1 MATAPQV
8 QRIRINLLPPEI
20 PAARRAKK
28 LIPVAIILILL
39 SVLGTGG
46 WVFMWMRG
54 VTIHEDALAD
64 ATQKA
69 DAVHALESRTS
80 EEQAKVAPLQD
91 MIAFLDQFETHSS
104 KYADVVEAVA
114 RYLPAS
120 CTIESINVND
130 DSVQFSTVVGDTEE
144 LIKLL
149 INMNRCAMPAEG
161 GGSEP
166 LWSDDAI
173 SRGPLTALFSG
184 PIEMSANFG
193 GLTVNETLLPSTD
206 PAQAISGALSST
218 APMPAHALGDLDRH
232 AECEQGEHP
241 PLQGI
246 PTVAP
251 RALTGGEVH
260 GGRLKA
266 LPCRLRRVERDE
278 SRDQGFG
285 PQLRELRQTHRA
297 QVIPPCQGMVRAGL
311 GGLGWRGS
319 RRVVNTRRSQPLAC
333 LAR

>member
-1 MATAPQV
+1 MGEPVVATAPQV

-54 VTIHEDALAD
+54 VTIHEDVLAD

-166 LWSDDAI
+166 LWSDDAV

-218 APMPAHALGDLDRH
+218 APMPGA
-232 AECEQGEHP
+232 
-241 PLQGI
+241 
-246 PTVAP
+246 
-251 RALTGGEVH
+251 GEVVYENGLLWQGPIPVTITGTLANPISFEIPGAAAAADAAAA
-260 GGRLKA
+260 GGMGMGMMA
-266 LPCRLRRVERDE
+266 GAPM
-278 SRDQGFG
+278 
-285 PQLRELRQTHRA
+285 
-297 QVIPPCQGMVRAGL
+297 PPAD
-311 GGLGWRGS
+311 GGSAPASEGS
-319 RRVVNTRRSQPLAC
+319 DGA
-333 LAR
+333 AAEE

>member
-1 MATAPQV
+1 VATAPQV

-166 LWSDDAI
+166 LWSDDAV

-218 APMPAHALGDLDRH
+218 APMPGA
-232 AECEQGEHP
+232 
-241 PLQGI
+241 
-246 PTVAP
+246 
-251 RALTGGEVH
+251 GEVVYENGLLWQGPIPVTITGTLANPISFEIPGAAAAADAAAA
-260 GGRLKA
+260 GGMGMGMMA
-266 LPCRLRRVERDE
+266 GAPM
-278 SRDQGFG
+278 
-285 PQLRELRQTHRA
+285 
-297 QVIPPCQGMVRAGL
+297 PPAD
-311 GGLGWRGS
+311 GGSAPASEGS
-319 RRVVNTRRSQPLAC
+319 DGA
-333 LAR
+333 AAEE

>member
-1 MATAPQV
+1 MGEPVVATAPQV

-166 LWSDDAI
+166 LWSDDAV
-173 SRGPLTALFSG
+173 SRGHLTALFSG

-218 APMPAHALGDLDRH
+218 APMPGA
-232 AECEQGEHP
+232 
-241 PLQGI
+241 
-246 PTVAP
+246 
-251 RALTGGEVH
+251 GEVVYENGLLWQGPIPVTITGTLANPISFEIPGAAAAADAAAA
-260 GGRLKA
+260 GGMGMGMMA
-266 LPCRLRRVERDE
+266 GAPM
-278 SRDQGFG
+278 
-285 PQLRELRQTHRA
+285 
-297 QVIPPCQGMVRAGL
+297 PPAD
-311 GGLGWRGS
+311 GGSAPASEGS
-319 RRVVNTRRSQPLAC
+319 DGA
-333 LAR
+333 AAEE

>member
-166 LWSDDAI
+166 LWSDDAV
-173 SRGPLTALFSG
+173 SRGHLTALFSG

-218 APMPAHALGDLDRH
+218 APMPGA
-232 AECEQGEHP
+232 
-241 PLQGI
+241 
-246 PTVAP
+246 
-251 RALTGGEVH
+251 GEVVYENGLLWQGPIPVTITGTLANPISFEIPGAAAAADAAAA
-260 GGRLKA
+260 GGMGMGMMA
-266 LPCRLRRVERDE
+266 GAPM
-278 SRDQGFG
+278 
-285 PQLRELRQTHRA
+285 
-297 QVIPPCQGMVRAGL
+297 PPAD
-311 GGLGWRGS
+311 GGSAPASEGS
-319 RRVVNTRRSQPLAC
+319 DGA
-333 LAR
+333 AAEE

>member
-166 LWSDDAI
+166 LWSDDAV

-218 APMPAHALGDLDRH
+218 APMPGA
-232 AECEQGEHP
+232 
-241 PLQGI
+241 
-246 PTVAP
+246 
-251 RALTGGEVH
+251 GEVVYENGLLWQGPIPVTITGTLANPISFEIPGAAAAADAAAA
-260 GGRLKA
+260 GGMGMGMMA
-266 LPCRLRRVERDE
+266 GAPM
-278 SRDQGFG
+278 
-285 PQLRELRQTHRA
+285 
-297 QVIPPCQGMVRAGL
+297 PPAD
-311 GGLGWRGS
+311 GGSAPASEGS
-319 RRVVNTRRSQPLAC
+319 DGA
-333 LAR
+333 AAEE

>member
-1 MATAPQV
+1 MGEPVVATAPQV

-218 APMPAHALGDLDRH
+218 APMPGA
-232 AECEQGEHP
+232 
-241 PLQGI
+241 
-246 PTVAP
+246 
-251 RALTGGEVH
+251 GEVVYENGLLWQGPIPVTITGTLANPISFEIPGAAAAADAAAA
-260 GGRLKA
+260 GGMGMGMMA
-266 LPCRLRRVERDE
+266 GAPM
-278 SRDQGFG
+278 
-285 PQLRELRQTHRA
+285 
-297 QVIPPCQGMVRAGL
+297 PPAD
-311 GGLGWRGS
+311 GGSAPASEGS
-319 RRVVNTRRSQPLAC
+319 DGA
-333 LAR
+333 AAEE

>member
-1 MATAPQV
+1 MGEPVVATAPQV

-166 LWSDDAI
+166 LWSDDAV

-218 APMPAHALGDLDRH
+218 APMPGA
-232 AECEQGEHP
+232 
-241 PLQGI
+241 
-246 PTVAP
+246 
-251 RALTGGEVH
+251 GEVVYENGLLWQGPIPVTITGTLANPISFEIPGAAAAADAAAA
-260 GGRLKA
+260 GGMGMGMMA
-266 LPCRLRRVERDE
+266 GAPM
-278 SRDQGFG
+278 
-285 PQLRELRQTHRA
+285 
-297 QVIPPCQGMVRAGL
+297 PPAD
-311 GGLGWRGS
+311 GGSAPASEGS
-319 RRVVNTRRSQPLAC
+319 DGA
-333 LAR
+333 AAEE

>member
-218 APMPAHALGDLDRH
+218 APMPGA
-232 AECEQGEHP
+232 
-241 PLQGI
+241 
-246 PTVAP
+246 
-251 RALTGGEVH
+251 GEVVYENGLLWQGPIPVTITGTLANPISFEIPGAAAAADAAAA
-260 GGRLKA
+260 GGMGMGMMA
-266 LPCRLRRVERDE
+266 GAPM
-278 SRDQGFG
+278 
-285 PQLRELRQTHRA
+285 
-297 QVIPPCQGMVRAGL
+297 PPAD
-311 GGLGWRGS
+311 GGSAPASEGS
-319 RRVVNTRRSQPLAC
+319 DGA
-333 LAR
+333 AAEE

>member
-1 MATAPQV
+1 MGEPVVATAPQV

-166 LWSDDAI
+166 LWSDDAV

-193 GLTVNETLLPSTD
+193 GLTVSETLLPSTD

-218 APMPAHALGDLDRH
+218 APMPGA
-232 AECEQGEHP
+232 
-241 PLQGI
+241 
-246 PTVAP
+246 
-251 RALTGGEVH
+251 GEVVYENGLLWQGPIPVTITGTLANPISFEIPGAAAAADAAAA
-260 GGRLKA
+260 GGMGMGMMA
-266 LPCRLRRVERDE
+266 GAPM
-278 SRDQGFG
+278 
-285 PQLRELRQTHRA
+285 
-297 QVIPPCQGMVRAGL
+297 PPAD
-311 GGLGWRGS
+311 GGSAPASEGS
-319 RRVVNTRRSQPLAC
+319 DGA
-333 LAR
+333 AAEE

>member
-1 MATAPQV
+1 MGEPVVATAPQV

-166 LWSDDAI
+166 LWSDDAV

-218 APMPAHALGDLDRH
+218 APMPGA
-232 AECEQGEHP
+232 
-241 PLQGI
+241 
-246 PTVAP
+246 
-251 RALTGGEVH
+251 GEVVYENGLLWQGPIPVTITGTLANPISFEIPGAAAAADAAAA
-260 GGRLKA
+260 GGMGMGMMA
-266 LPCRLRRVERDE
+266 GAP
-278 SRDQGFG
+278 
-285 PQLRELRQTHRA
+285 
-297 QVIPPCQGMVRAGL
+297 IPPAD
-311 GGLGWRGS
+311 GGSAPASEGS
-319 RRVVNTRRSQPLAC
+319 DGA
-333 LAR
+333 AAEE

>member
-1 MATAPQV
+1 MGEPVVATAPQV

-166 LWSDDAI
+166 LWSDDAV

-218 APMPAHALGDLDRH
+218 APMPGA
-232 AECEQGEHP
+232 
-241 PLQGI
+241 
-246 PTVAP
+246 
-251 RALTGGEVH
+251 GEVVYENGLLWQGPIPVTITGTLANPISFKIPGAAAAADAAAA
-260 GGRLKA
+260 GGMGMGMMA
-266 LPCRLRRVERDE
+266 GAPM
-278 SRDQGFG
+278 
-285 PQLRELRQTHRA
+285 
-297 QVIPPCQGMVRAGL
+297 PPAD
-311 GGLGWRGS
+311 GGSAPASEGS
-319 RRVVNTRRSQPLAC
+319 DGA
-333 LAR
+333 AAEE